1 MDLNSK
7 AWHMLFLKC
16 GRFYDILCDIFYLC
30 KCKRME
36 ILFTYE
42 KKNYTRFK
50 FPTRFTLQNVIDAKC
65 S

>member
-1 MDLNSK
+1 MDLNPK

-42 KKNYTRFK
+42 KKNYTRK
-50 FPTRFTLQNVIDAKC
+50 MLDAKC